1 MHNRVLSLTKGRR
14 VSSGK
19 GSSTIAGHQLP
30 DGGWRYG
37 QASSGGQ
44 KSDLSATQFA
54 LLALRAASQAG
65 YPMDVVAP
73 KVWIRA
79 AKWTKSVQVSGG
91 GFAYWGGEGWK
102 NSMTACGIVSL
113 VICKEQME
121 LSKQPVPSWMAP
133 AIKRGID
140 ALGANFNASNNVS
153 QSGHAGHNYYYMY
166 GVERAG
172 DIVGKREFGGKDW
185 YVRGARFLVGAQQ
198 QGGKWVDG
206 SAYKPHDVLGT
217 TFALLFLKRAT
228 PPTIT
233 STG

>member
-1 MHNRVLSLTKGRR
+1 M
-14 VSSGK
+14 
-19 GSSTIAGHQLP
+19 
-30 DGGWRYG
+30 
-37 QASSGGQ
+37 
-44 KSDLSATQFA
+44 
-54 LLALRAASQAG
+54 
-65 YPMDVVAP
+65 
-73 KVWIRA
+73 
-79 AKWTKSVQVSGG
+79 
-91 GFAYWGGEGWK
+91 
-102 NSMTACGIVSL
+102 
-113 VICKEQME
+113 
-121 LSKQPVPSWMAP
+121 KQPVPGWMEGS
-133 AIKRGID
+133 IKSGIE
-140 ALGANFNASNNVS
+140 ALGNNFNPTHNTS